1 MVNNSICHLR
11 WGYPNISL
19 SRNEIRT
26 CCKTPFQTVSDQDID
41 EHKIELFLNTP
52 YQKERRL
59 EMLQGVRHD
68 DCRSCWSIEDQG
80 ATSLRGNSPKGFMGH
95 AQHHNMFS
103 EFTEQTLEY
112 ASSHVD
118 INSKILESHN
128 PFMLEVSLGNTCDMK
143 CMYCNHVYSSQW
155 ATEGFKNGTISPEV
169 YRSVLSQPNK
179 RFLEMFWQW
188 VDTKAKYSL
197 DRIGII
203 GGEPLI
209 TPEFYEFIDKLLEIY
224 ADKEGEKT
232 RIWIVT
238 NLNSTDAQ
246 YAKFLE
252 YIPKITKLFTL
263 EVHISMEALGEQAE
277 YIRNGLD
284 WARFENN
291 VNKLFQSDADIELA
305 FLPSITALS
314 IPRFPAF
321 IQWVYDLSIKYDKP
335 VMLKQNIVTYP
346 GWQTPFILPNT
357 FASYLDSAVD
367 FMLEVS
373 HGMPEVSDKFGT
385 WAAYTSFL
393 INLRTGIQ
401 NSQPVD
407 AGIMRQFA
415 LWFDDFDKKR
425 NLNLSK
431 TFPELES
438 FYLACKAA

>member
-1 MVNNSICHLR
+1 
-11 WGYPNISL
+11 
-19 SRNEIRT
+19 
-26 CCKTPFQTVSDQDID
+26 
-41 EHKIELFLNTP
+41 
-52 YQKERRL
+52 
-59 EMLQGVRHD
+59 
-68 DCRSCWSIEDQG
+68 
-80 ATSLRGNSPKGFMGH
+80 
-95 AQHHNMFS
+95 
-103 EFTEQTLEY
+103 
-112 ASSHVD
+112 
-118 INSKILESHN
+118 
-128 PFMLEVSLGNTCDMK
+128 
-143 CMYCNHVYSSQW
+143 
-155 ATEGFKNGTISPEV
+155 
-169 YRSVLSQPNK
+169 
-179 RFLEMFWQW
+179 MFWQW